1 MSVFPASAGVI
12 LNFATSRALALGFP
26 RIRGGDPIA
35 ELALGCSRDSFPR
48 IRGGDPYLLRVYNK
62 HIKVFPASAGVILLD
77 ARFELDRCSFPR
89 IRGGDPS
96 CCRHGQ
102 RLTAFSPH
110 PRG

>member
-62 HIKVFPASAGVILLD
+62 HIKVFPASAGVILTETAKPQPD
-77 ARFELDRCSFPR
+77 GSFPR
-89 IRGGDPS
+89 IRGGDPAG
-96 CCRHGQ
+96 CT
-102 RLTAFSPH
+102 L
-110 PRG
+110 